1 MAGMETLKIK
11 ISKINI
17 LLEFSRKV
25 FMSKRHV
32 FVTVV
37 LEKTSKVEE
46 RKKEGKRDQLDTD
59 F

>member
-37 LEKTSKVEE
+37 LEKTAKVEE
-46 RKKEGKRDQLDTD
+46 RKKEDKQDQLDTD